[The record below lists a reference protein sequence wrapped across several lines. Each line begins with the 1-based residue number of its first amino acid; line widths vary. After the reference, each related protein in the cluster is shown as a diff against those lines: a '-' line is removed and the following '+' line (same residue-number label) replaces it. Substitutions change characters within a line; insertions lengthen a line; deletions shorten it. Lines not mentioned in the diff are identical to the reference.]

1 LLFAEIGHTH
11 LLDADWSLSLRA
23 KIVVLKAMFFDPR
36 SSVATMR
43 SANREMKLGILRGRN
58 DELSSGSQ
66 APPMSWG
73 FSKGRNEVSSEF
85 SG

>member
-1 LLFAEIGHTH
+1 
-11 LLDADWSLSLRA
+11 
-23 KIVVLKAMFFDPR
+23 MFFDPR